1 MLKNMQNL
9 KFNKVEE
16 IPGAIPPAVEPAV
29 TSPVVEAKPKEVEL
43 DDLGYEKIAEEKPV
57 EKAEAKPKE
66 DKIEN
71 PASGYDK
78 EPVIPKDEPVVPPVI
93 EEKHDELGFELK
105 VDPIIPKDE
114 VMKLKDFAKK
124 HSLSKEAA
132 QEYLDIR
139 KQEHESF
146 EKQKVESQKSFEK
159 EKLKIRS
166 DWHNELKNDPTF
178 GGEKFSYN
186 ILRSEKVLQD
196 FMPGTKKMLT
206 ERGSM
211 LPPYVMRDL
220 AKLADHLYSTE
231 KLTQGDP
238 IVPTEQKQEVDD
250 ALAYYN

>member
-9 KFNKVEE
+9 KFNKVDEV
-16 IPGAIPPAVEPAV
+16 PGAVP
-29 TSPVVEAKPKEVEL
+29 PVVDIPVVPKTEVEL
-43 DDLGYEKIAEEKPV
+43 DDLGYEKIVEEKPIEEV
-57 EKAEAKPKE
+57 VVKPKD

-78 EPVIPKDEPVVPPVI
+78 EPVIPKEEPAVPPVI
-93 EEKHDELGFELK
+93 EEKPDDLGFELK

-114 VMKLKDFAKK
+114 VMKVKDFAKK

-139 KQEHESF
+139 KNEYDTF
-146 EKQKVESQKSFEK
+146 EKQKIDSKKSFEL
-159 EKLKIRS
+159 EKQKIRS
-166 DWHNELKNDPTF
+166 DWHKELKEDPTF

-238 IVPTEQKQEVDD
+238 ITPNEQKQEIDD